1 MASRCEW
8 LSLSPTNGGVSRTL
22 GLKILR
28 VQGKGAELSPE
39 MGQADRWASV
49 DHGLNGVITQR
60 VPTHKLHAILANLK
74 RLVREKLSL
83 TVPMG
88 LLAFYLASGI
98 EK

>member
-1 MASRCEW
+1 VCKER
-8 LSLSPTNGGVSRTL
+8 
-22 GLKILR
+22 
-28 VQGKGAELSPE
+28 GAELSPE

-83 TVPMG
+83 TVPVG